1 MANEIT
7 IKGKL
12 ARKGE
17 RMTKGKGWRLAKVTG
32 RKRVFKASLRY
43 IMNVGSKRIAIF
55 NVPK

>member
-1 MANEIT
+1 MASEIT

-17 RMTKGKGWRLAKVTG
+17 KLTKGKGWRLAKVTG
-32 RKRVFKASLRY
+32 RKRVFKAILIH
-43 IMNVGSKRIAIF
+43 IMNFGNKRIAIF